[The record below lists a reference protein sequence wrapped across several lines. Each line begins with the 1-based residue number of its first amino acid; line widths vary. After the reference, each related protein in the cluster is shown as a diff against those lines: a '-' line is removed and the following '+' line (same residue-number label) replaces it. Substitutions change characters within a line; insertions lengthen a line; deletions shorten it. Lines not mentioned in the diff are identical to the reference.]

1 MCELVPI
8 EKRGHA
14 RAKTVIGWDKDDIDA
29 LGILKVDVLALGM
42 LTCIAKCLTMIKE
55 TQALGAAPTQ
65 MHEIPAEDPGVYAMV
80 SDADTIGVFQI
91 ESRAQMSMLPRLRPN
106 KFYDLVIEVAI
117 VRPGP
122 IQGDMVHP
130 YLRRRQGLEP
140 VDFPS
145 EAMRRV
151 LGKTLGVPLFQ
162 EQAMRIAIECAGFSP
177 EDADRLRRA
186 VTGFR
191 RYGDI
196 ETFARQFV
204 NGMLERGYQKEFAER
219 CFNQLKGFSTYGF
232 PESHSASF
240 ALLVYVSAWMKRR
253 HPAAFCAALLNSQPM
268 GFYAPAQIVRDAR
281 EHGVAV
287 RAVDVN
293 HSQWDCTLEETVG
306 NAVEIGSKHTWGLG
320 GPSVRL
326 GFREVKGMR
335 SAEALR
341 IVAARGDRPFKSM
354 TDLWRRSEVSANTIR
369 QLADADAFTS
379 IGLQRR
385 EALWQAMKLS
395 DADAPL
401 FDMTSDDEVTVAL
414 PKMPWGQEIRLDYAT
429 AGLSLKAHPM
439 SLIREKLGAMH
450 VMPAVELLRR
460 EQGDWVT
467 VAGLVLIRQRPGTAA
482 GIVFVTLED
491 ETGIVNLIVKPDVFS
506 RFRAAARHG
515 AIVLAEGRVRRPGQV
530 ITIVLPYRLR
540 DIGHEMTGAW
550 GKSRGFSLISFPPYH
565 D

>member
-1 MCELVPI
+1 M
-8 EKRGHA
+8 
-14 RAKTVIGWDKDDIDA
+14 
-29 LGILKVDVLALGM
+29 
-42 LTCIAKCLTMIKE
+42 
-55 TQALGAAPTQ
+55 Q
-65 MHEIPAEDPGVYAMV
+65 MHEIPAEDPGVYTMA

-91 ESRAQMSMLPRLRPN
+91 ESRAQMSMLPRLRP
-106 KFYDLVIEVAI
+106 KEFYDLVIEVAI

-204 NGMLERGYQKEFAER
+204 TGMLERGYQKEFAER

-281 EHGVAV
+281 EHGVEV
-287 RAVDVN
+287 RPIDVN
-293 HSQWDCTLEETVG
+293 HSQWDCTLEETVRSTIE
-306 NAVEIGSKHTWGLG
+306 NDAKHTWGFG
-320 GPSVRL
+320 GPAVRL

-341 IVAARGDRPFKSM
+341 IVAAREDRPFKSM
-354 TDLWRRSEVSANTIR
+354 TDLWQRSEISASTIR

-401 FDMTSDDEVTVAL
+401 FDTTSDDETKVTL
-414 PKMPWGQEIRLDYAT
+414 PKMPFGQEIRLDYAT

-439 SLIREKLGAMH
+439 SLIREKLDAMH
-450 VMPAVELLRR
+450 VMPAAELSRR
-460 EQGDWVT
+460 EQGDWAI

-491 ETGIVNLIVKPDVFS
+491 ETGMANLIVKPDVFT

-515 AIVLAEGRVRRPGQV
+515 AIVLAEGRVQREGQV
-530 ITIVLPYRLR
+530 IHVLAYRLR
-540 DIGHEMTGAW
+540 DIGHEMAGAW
-550 GKSRGFSLISFPPYH
+550 GKSRDFH
-565 D
+565 